1 MKVEEFR
8 TISENAEAEIEEK
21 KSRFIANAYYVEN
34 EEQVRYYIKEIKK
47 KYHDAKHHCFAYKI
61 IEGEKTSD
69 DGEPTGTA
77 GIPILNIISGENLM
91 NVLVIVTRYFGG
103 TLLGTGGLAM
113 AYMTA
118 SKKVLEKT
126 KKTEKVLGQE
136 IKIELEY
143 TELNGFKYYAKQNK
157 IKIINILYN
166 EKVEIDLEISRLL
179 QQNFLE
185 NDSKNGFKI
194 NKCEFIKEKYI
205 DK

>member
-1 MKVEEFR
+1 MKEFR

-34 EEQVRYYIKEIKK
+34 EEQVKDYIKKVKK

-61 IEGEKTSD
+61 IEGERSSD

-77 GIPILNIISGENLM
+77 GIPILNVISGENLT
-91 NVLVIVTRYFGG
+91 NVLIIVTRYFGG
-103 TLLGTGGLAM
+103 TLLGTGGLVR
-113 AYMTA
+113 AYTEA
-118 SKKVLEKT
+118 SKKVLGKT

-157 IKIINILYN
+157 IKIANIVYS
-166 EKVEIDLEISRLL
+166 EKVEIDIEIPKLLKQNLLESD
-179 QQNFLE
+179 N
-185 NDSKNGFKI
+185 KNGFKI
-194 NKCEFIKEKYI
+194 NKYELLKEKYI
-205 DK
+205 DN